1 METYENTG
9 KAISKTEAKD
19 NNVERVSFR
28 GFIPTLI
35 GVMIFTLVF
44 ALLARYIEFR
54 LGILY

>member
-9 KAISKTEAKD
+9 KAISKAETKD
-19 NNVERVSFR
+19 NSVERVSFR

-35 GVMIFTLVF
+35 GLMIFTLVF